1 MCLLGGSPI
10 GKASKKFGIPKVM
23 LDGNKLEI
31 CKNDWVNWRR
41 RKKLLYRTCGFH
53 QPHIHT
59 FCENTC
65 LECLKSQQPN
75 GFNTETEPGD
85 KLYNKFK
92 KRNKLS
98 NRKPDNIDCLI
109 LDSGWLILLCM
120 NNNLHF
126 VGKRHQWFGR
136 QRSL

>member
-85 KLYNKFK
+85 N
-92 KRNKLS
+92 S
-98 NRKPDNIDCLI
+98 CITTSRKGTNSVTENQTILI
-109 LDSGWLILLCM
+109 VWY
-120 NNNLHF
+120 
-126 VGKRHQWFGR
+126 
-136 QRSL
+136 